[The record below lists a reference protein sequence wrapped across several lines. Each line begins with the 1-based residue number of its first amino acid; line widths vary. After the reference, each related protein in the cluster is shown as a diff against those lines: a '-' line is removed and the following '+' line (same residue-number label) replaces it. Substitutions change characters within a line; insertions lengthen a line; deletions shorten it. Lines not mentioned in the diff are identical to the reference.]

1 MVRMRICKEF
11 SQVVRSMA
19 MYTVKGQQTDT
30 LDPLLDWEPVEEVKD
45 CRVVIIFSSSSQDPD
60 TADLYV

>member
-45 CRVVIIFSSSSQDPD
+45 CDHIFFF
-60 TADLYV
+60 